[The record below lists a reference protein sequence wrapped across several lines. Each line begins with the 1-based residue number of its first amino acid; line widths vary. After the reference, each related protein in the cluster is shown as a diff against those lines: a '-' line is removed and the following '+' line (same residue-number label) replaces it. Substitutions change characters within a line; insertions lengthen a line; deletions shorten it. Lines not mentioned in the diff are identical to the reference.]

1 MQNKILW
8 GKSIFVG
15 HSAPRVFEENHTV
28 WIADLKRSES
38 DMKQFS
44 IPAILMIA
52 VWLTPG
58 CASHYAPAP
67 KPEPARAPVAPAAPT
82 LPARTN
88 FHTMTIGL
96 CEEYPA
102 QSRSLDATRR
112 DFEFLQTNGI
122 HELRVCLPWREIEP
136 KKRKYDWT
144 FWDDFVHMAADEY
157 DVHLIPYVCYTPLW
171 ASSSTNADYWQQPP
185 KDEDQFADFMRH
197 LVSRYGSRIHSWEI
211 WNEPDNPYYWRG
223 SVEQFA
229 DLLRA
234 GSQVVHGADPTAKA
248 VTGGLAWNMDFLE
261 ALLVNP
267 AISNMD
273 VINLH
278 NYNETW
284 VSDPLEKIPDSVGR
298 VSDLIHQH
306 GQRQEIWLG
315 EVGYSDFHRG
325 SFVSGQYTAHF
336 ADEHTPEA
344 QAASL
349 FRVMTLAASSG
360 KVSLT
365 AWYRIHDLPW
375 EPTDIGDQNS
385 SCLGLLDTNNAAK
398 PALHA
403 LQFFNSLF
411 PHGFNCI
418 DSQVRV
424 SKLIGSSAEV
434 HAFARPDGSVIVAAW
449 LRTYVPGRRAP
460 SSYGETFT
468 GAVALPIVP
477 DSRSTTID
485 LEIPFAL
492 GTSAACFDNLGNH
505 VSDVPISLTTGGSRI
520 ANLSIKDSTI
530 TVLELRSAAAK
541 P

>member
-1 MQNKILW
+1 
-8 GKSIFVG
+8 
-15 HSAPRVFEENHTV
+15 
-28 WIADLKRSES
+28 
-38 DMKQFS
+38 MKPFS
-44 IPAILMIA
+44 ILASLVIA
-52 VWLTPG
+52 VWLAPG
-58 CASHYAPAP
+58 CASRHAPVSAP
-67 KPEPARAPVAPAAPT
+67 KAEPAYATVAPSQPSTNAP
-82 LPARTN
+82 PKQN
-88 FHTMTIGL
+88 FHVMQIGL

-102 QSRSLDATRR
+102 QSRSLDAARR
-112 DFEFLQTNGI
+112 DLELLKTNGI
-122 HELRVCLPWREIEP
+122 HELRVGFPWREMQP
-136 KKRKYDWT
+136 KKHKYDWS

-185 KDEDQFADFMRH
+185 KDEDQFANFMKQ

-234 GSQVVHGADPTAKA
+234 GAQVVHAADPTAKT

-267 AISNMD
+267 GISNMD

-284 VSDPLEKIPDSVGR
+284 TSEPLERIPDSVGR

-306 GQRQEIWLG
+306 GQHQEIWLG

-325 SFVSGQYTAHF
+325 SFVSGQYIAHF
-336 ADEHTPEA
+336 ENEHTPQA

-349 FRVMTLAASSG
+349 FRVMTLASASG
-360 KVSLT
+360 KVSLV
-365 AWYRIHDLPW
+365 AWYRLHDLPW
-375 EPTDIGDQNS
+375 TPTDIGDQNN

-403 LQFFNSLF
+403 LQFFTSLF
-411 PHGFNCI
+411 PHGFSCI
-418 DSQVRV
+418 DGQVRV
-424 SKLIGSSAEV
+424 SKLIGSPVEV
-434 HAFARPDGSVIVAAW
+434 HAFERPDGSVIIAAW

-460 SSYGETFT
+460 SSYGETAT
-468 GAVALPIVP
+468 GALALPVVP

-485 LEIPFAL
+485 LEIPFSL
-492 GTSAACFDNLGNH
+492 GISATAFDDLGNRVGDLP
-505 VSDVPISLTTGGSRI
+505 VSTTAEGSRI
-520 ANLSIKDSTI
+520 ANLSIKDGVV
-530 TVLELRSAAAK
+530 TVLELQGAPAK